1 MNSVSLVGRLTKDPE
16 IRHTQGQQPMTV
28 ANFSLAID
36 RPVRAGQEKKTDYP
50 RITVFGRQ
58 AESCEK
64 YLAKGMRVGVTGRI
78 QTDKYTN
85 RDGVT
90 VYTTYVIADRVEF
103 LDYKN
108 RNAQDGGNHEHDP
121 GVPEGFQAV
130 DDEDIPF

>member
-1 MNSVSLVGRLTKDPE
+1 
-16 IRHTQGQQPMTV
+16 MTV

-58 AESCEK
+58 AENCEK
-64 YLAKGMRVGVTGRI
+64 FVTKGMRVGVTGRM

-85 RDGVT
+85 KDGVT
-90 VYTTYVIADRVEF
+90 IYTTVVIADRVEF

-108 RNAQDGGNHEHDP
+108 RNAQDGGNYEQDP